1 MLFIIPTMLIMLLAL
16 IDFKKGFKL
25 FLLFQM
31 LWYPETQLV
40 NIGSAWINLNF
51 MCSTYL
57 VILYFLRRNK
67 LNKES
72 ERFPFIVPMCLIAIS
87 LLCTCLTSYSGFLS
101 EFIKA
106 ISLII
111 MELLMVYIMWKTLN
125 TKKDYLFLFKGI
137 TLIVLFAC
145 LYIFF
150 EKITQLNPVLDYKIT
165 CTSNGITT
173 YRDFIAT
180 DVRGYRCYSIF
191 EHSICACMVFALYGV
206 LSINLFVKYKRYPY
220 RLLSLVT
227 AGLCIPAMF
236 FTQQRAG
243 MFLFLIGIIPVIN
256 FKKKRFW
263 KLVIIGLIALIAV
276 WPLISDNIALLLS
289 VFSTKYEKKV
299 SGSSISMRLDQLD
312 AIYRIMLEAPITGLG
327 ENFERFYKGI
337 YATRAMGY
345 ESLWFEQM
353 AKHGMMGVAA
363 YLVMI
368 FYSVYKIPKKYQ
380 SKELFFIL
388 LSYWMTY
395 SLTSTPYFRTY
406 LLYGIVFFFI
416 KSSQRYDEK
425 TQVHN
430 SNKRLLIGG

>member
-1 MLFIIPTMLIMLLAL
+1 MIFIIPAILILLIAI
-16 IDFKKGFKL
+16 IDYKNGFKL
-25 FLLFQM
+25 YLLYQM
-31 LWYPETQLV
+31 IWYPETQLL
-40 NIGSAWINLNF
+40 NIGGAWINLNF
-51 MCSTYL
+51 FCSTCL
-57 VILYFLRRNK
+57 IILYYFKRRRVGR
-67 LNKES
+67 ES
-72 ERFPFIVPMCLIAIS
+72 EPFPFTIPMFVIAIS
-87 LLCTCLTSYSGFLS
+87 LFLTCLTSYSGFFS

-106 ISLII
+106 VSLVVMDTII
-111 MELLMVYIMWKTLN
+111 VYIMWKTLN
-125 TKKDYLFLFKGI
+125 TKKDFTFLFKGI
-137 TLIVLFAC
+137 TIIIFIAC
-145 LYIFF
+145 IFIFF
-150 EKITQLNPVLDYKIT
+150 EKMTQLNPILDYKIT
-165 CTSNGITT
+165 CTSNVIAT
-173 YRDFIAT
+173 YRDFIDT

-191 EHSICACMVFALYGV
+191 EHSICACMVFALYAA
-206 LSINLFVKYKRYPY
+206 LSININVKYKKYP
-220 RLLSLVT
+220 LKKLSLVT

-243 MFLFLIGIIPVIN
+243 MLLFLIGIIPVIN

-276 WPLISDNIALLLS
+276 WPLISNNIELLFS
-289 VFSTKYEKKV
+289 IFSTKYEKKV
-299 SGSSISMRLDQLD
+299 SGSSISMRFDQLD

-337 YATRAMGY
+337 YAARAMGY

-380 SKELFFIL
+380 SKEIFFIL
-388 LSYWMTY
+388 LSYWLTY

-430 SNKRLLIGG
+430 SNKRLLV

>member
-1 MLFIIPTMLIMLLAL
+1 MIFIIPAILILLIAI
-16 IDFKKGFKL
+16 IDYKNGFKL
-25 FLLFQM
+25 YLLYQM
-31 LWYPETQLV
+31 IWYPETQLL
-40 NIGSAWINLNF
+40 NIGGAWINLNF
-51 MCSTYL
+51 FCSTCL
-57 VILYFLRRNK
+57 IILYYFKRRRVGR
-67 LNKES
+67 ES
-72 ERFPFIVPMCLIAIS
+72 EPFPFTIPMFVIAIS
-87 LLCTCLTSYSGFLS
+87 LFLTCLTSYSGFFS

-106 ISLII
+106 VSLVVMDTII
-111 MELLMVYIMWKTLN
+111 VYIMWKTLN
-125 TKKDYLFLFKGI
+125 TKKDFTFLFKGI
-137 TLIVLFAC
+137 TIIIFIAC
-145 LYIFF
+145 IFIFF
-150 EKITQLNPVLDYKIT
+150 EKMTQLNPILDYKIT
-165 CTSNGITT
+165 CTSNVIAT
-173 YRDFIAT
+173 YRDFIDT

-191 EHSICACMVFALYGV
+191 EHSICACMVFALYAA
-206 LSINLFVKYKRYPY
+206 LSININVKYKKYP
-220 RLLSLVT
+220 LKKLSLVT

-243 MFLFLIGIIPVIN
+243 MLLFLIGIIPVIN

-276 WPLISDNIALLLS
+276 WPLISNNIELLFS
-289 VFSTKYEKKV
+289 IFSTKYEKKV
-299 SGSSISMRLDQLD
+299 SGSSISMRFDQLD
-312 AIYRIMLEAPITGLG
+312 AIYRIMLEAPRTGLG

-337 YATRAMGY
+337 YAARAMGY

-380 SKELFFIL
+380 SKEIFFIL
-388 LSYWMTY
+388 LSYWLTY

-430 SNKRLLIGG
+430 SNKRLLV

>member
-1 MLFIIPTMLIMLLAL
+1 MIFIIPAILILLIAI
-16 IDFKKGFKL
+16 IDYKNGFKL
-25 FLLFQM
+25 YLLYQM
-31 LWYPETQLV
+31 IWYPETQLL
-40 NIGSAWINLNF
+40 NIGGAWINLNF
-51 MCSTYL
+51 FCSTCL
-57 VILYFLRRNK
+57 IILYYFKRRRVGR
-67 LNKES
+67 ES
-72 ERFPFIVPMCLIAIS
+72 EPFPFTIPMFVIAIS
-87 LLCTCLTSYSGFLS
+87 LFLTCLTSYSGFFS

-106 ISLII
+106 VSLVVMDTII
-111 MELLMVYIMWKTLN
+111 VYIMWKTLN
-125 TKKDYLFLFKGI
+125 TKKDFTFLFKGI
-137 TLIVLFAC
+137 TIIIFIAC
-145 LYIFF
+145 IFIFF
-150 EKITQLNPVLDYKIT
+150 EKMTQLNPILDYKIT
-165 CTSNGITT
+165 CTSNVIAT
-173 YRDFIAT
+173 YRDFIDT

-191 EHSICACMVFALYGV
+191 EHSICACMVFALYAA
-206 LSINLFVKYKRYPY
+206 LSININVKYKKYP
-220 RLLSLVT
+220 LKKLSLVT

-243 MFLFLIGIIPVIN
+243 MLLFLIGIIPVIN

-276 WPLISDNIALLLS
+276 WPLISNNIELLFS
-289 VFSTKYEKKV
+289 IFSTKYEKKV
-299 SGSSISMRLDQLD
+299 SGSSISMRFDQLD

-337 YATRAMGY
+337 YAARAMGY

-380 SKELFFIL
+380 SKEIFFIL
-388 LSYWMTY
+388 LSYRLTY

-430 SNKRLLIGG
+430 SNKRLLV

>member
-1 MLFIIPTMLIMLLAL
+1 MIFIIPAILILLIAI
-16 IDFKKGFKL
+16 IDYKNGFKL
-25 FLLFQM
+25 YLLYQM
-31 LWYPETQLV
+31 IWYPETQLL
-40 NIGSAWINLNF
+40 NIGGAWINLNF
-51 MCSTYL
+51 FCSTCL
-57 VILYFLRRNK
+57 VILYYFKRRRVGR
-67 LNKES
+67 ES
-72 ERFPFIVPMCLIAIS
+72 EPFPFTIPMFVIAIS
-87 LLCTCLTSYSGFLS
+87 LFLTCLTSYSGFFS

-106 ISLII
+106 VSLVVMDTII
-111 MELLMVYIMWKTLN
+111 VYIMWKTLN
-125 TKKDYLFLFKGI
+125 TKKDFTFLFKGI
-137 TLIVLFAC
+137 TIIIFIAC
-145 LYIFF
+145 IFIFF
-150 EKITQLNPVLDYKIT
+150 EKMTQLNPILDYKIT
-165 CTSNGITT
+165 CTSNGIAT
-173 YRDFIAT
+173 YRDFIDT

-191 EHSICACMVFALYGV
+191 EHSICACMVFALYAA
-206 LSINLFVKYKRYPY
+206 LSININVKYKKYP
-220 RLLSLVT
+220 LKKLSLVT

-243 MFLFLIGIIPVIN
+243 MLLFLIGIIPVIN

-276 WPLISDNIALLLS
+276 WPLISNNIELLFS
-289 VFSTKYEKKV
+289 IFSTKYEKKV
-299 SGSSISMRLDQLD
+299 SGSSISMRFDQLD

-337 YATRAMGY
+337 YAARAMGY

-380 SKELFFIL
+380 SKEIFFIL
-388 LSYWMTY
+388 LSYWLTY

-430 SNKRLLIGG
+430 SNKRLLV